1 MIVTEK
7 FVFIHLHKTGGQ
19 SLNDI
24 IRRCITGYAVV
35 GYHFP
40 RSEVP
45 PDSASL
51 PIVGMVRNPWDWYVS
66 WFAFN
71 KRPNIRNPLFEIVSD
86 GGHANFRA
94 TITNLI
100 QLGSDQ
106 SDSAR
111 RREAL
116 IQILPD
122 SLDGNRGV
130 GLTKDSIRELSESD
144 SGYYSWLFGRML
156 GKEAID
162 QTHIGRFENL
172 QTDFLDIMEQLG
184 VEETDALRKEFENRE
199 RKNFSQHSHYSHYY
213 DDELRDLVGEKERPL
228 TERFDYEFES
238 IKPVNSSYEF
248 PVDPYSTEQ
257 QGFEKLLGREENF
270 LKLNNQFD
278 VAAIKKRVDEI
289 SDARWSESERERLF
303 AVHRDTQS
311 LLMVHFED
319 YQYKKPDYRD
329 LFHEL
334 KGELRP
340 ALDYIGNYYQNN
352 GFIVRMI
359 LAKLVA
365 GGKIPAHTDAGFSL
379 LNCHR
384 VHLPIITNDDVVF
397 SVGGEDINMQVG
409 ELWEIN
415 NGSVHSVENRST
427 EDRVHLIVDWMP
439 NHAGKSEEEV
449 LTPDELEGEDSASA
463 NAAML
468 DGLIERA
475 HQQHRAGDFRKAESL
490 YRQVL
495 NFESKHAVA
504 NNLLGLLCLQTQ
516 RFDEAIK
523 CIENALSI
531 RPDDAQAHA
540 NLGLAL
546 KGVNRLQEAGKHF
559 QESLKLAPDNPR
571 TYNNLGSIFISL
583 GQAQEAAM
591 CFQQAMALEPN
602 LAEVHYNLGSALV
615 HMQHYDEAAMSFQQ
629 CLELKPDFSEAR
641 IALEKAKRES
651 DSRKSENAE

>member
-19 SLNDI
+19 SLNDM
-24 IRRCITGYAVV
+24 IRRCMTEHAVV

-40 RSEVP
+40 RTEIP
-45 PDSASL
+45 QDSATL

-86 GGHANFRA
+86 GGRANFKS

-100 QLGSDQ
+100 HLGSDHA
-106 SDSAR
+106 DSEHR
-111 RREAL
+111 RQAL

-122 SLDGNRGV
+122 TLDGNRGV
-130 GLTKDSIRELSESD
+130 GLTKDNIRELSESG

-156 GKEAID
+156 GTEPAD
-162 QTHIGRFENL
+162 QTYIGRFENL
-172 QTDFLDIMEQLG
+172 QSDFLGIMEQLD
-184 VEETDALRKEFENRE
+184 VAETDALRKEFESRE
-199 RKNFSQHSHYSHYY
+199 RKNFSHHSHYSHYY
-213 DDELRDLVGEKERPL
+213 DDELRDLVGEKDRQL
-228 TERFDYEFES
+228 VDRFDYPFES
-238 IKPVNSSYEF
+238 IKPTGVSYEF
-248 PVDPYSTEQ
+248 PVDPYSGEQ
-257 QGFEKLLGREENF
+257 QGFQKLLGREKNF
-270 LKLNNQFD
+270 LKLHNQFD
-278 VAAIKKRVDEI
+278 VTAIKRRVDEI
-289 SDARWSESERERLF
+289 PDARWSESERERLF

-329 LFHEL
+329 LFNEL
-334 KGELRP
+334 EGELRP
-340 ALDYIGNYYQNN
+340 VLDYIADYYQNN

-365 GGKIPAHTDAGFSL
+365 GGKIPEHKDAGYSL

-384 VHLPIITNDDVVF
+384 VHLPIISNDDVVF
-397 SVGGEDINMQVG
+397 SVGGEAINMQVG

-415 NGSVHSVENRST
+415 NGSLHAVENRST
-427 EDRVHLIVDWMP
+427 EDRIHLIVDWMP

-449 LTPDELEGEDSASA
+449 LTPDELDGEDSASA

-468 DGLIERA
+468 DGLIQRA
-475 HQQHRAGDFRKAESL
+475 NQQHRAGDLRKAESL

-495 NFESKHAVA
+495 HFESDHVVA
-504 NNLLGLLCLQTQ
+504 NNLLGLLCLQAQ
-516 RFDEAIK
+516 RFEEAIE
-523 CIENALSI
+523 CIENALGAK
-531 RPDDAQAHA
+531 PNDAQAHA

-602 LAEVHYNLGSALV
+602 LPEVHFNLGSALM

-629 CLELKPDFSEAR
+629 CLELRPDLSEAKV
-641 IALEKAKRES
+641 ALEQAKRES
-651 DSRKSENAE
+651 ESRKTENAG